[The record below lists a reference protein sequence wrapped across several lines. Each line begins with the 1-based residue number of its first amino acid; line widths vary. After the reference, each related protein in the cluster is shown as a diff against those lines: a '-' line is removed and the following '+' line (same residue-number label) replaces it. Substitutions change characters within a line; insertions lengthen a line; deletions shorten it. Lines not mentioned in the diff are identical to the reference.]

1 MADDLAPACAPHSP
15 LSPPPPPPP
24 PVAAA
29 APPPPPYSV
38 NRGYTISQRIALL
51 TAYREWV
58 QSMGARRSISAQAL
72 ADIIDDVFLSFG
84 GWLSIED
91 PLFKTVYRDALD
103 PNTVRNF
110 LKCELGLNVRKMHVK
125 SFRIIDAFLQI
136 VRDHPPLYL

>member
-1 MADDLAPACAPHSP
+1 MADDIAPARAP
-15 LSPPPPPPP
+15 SPPPPPP
-24 PVAAA
+24 
-29 APPPPPYSV
+29 APYAIKREYS
-38 NRGYTISQRIALL
+38 ISQRIALL

-58 QSMGARRSISAQAL
+58 QGMGTKRSISAQAL
-72 ADIIDDVFLSFG
+72 ADIIDDVFLSFS

-110 LKCELGLNVRKMHVK
+110 LKCELSLNVRKMHVK

-136 VRDHPPLYL
+136 VRDHPPAYL